1 MTATVDSCG
10 QAFSVGAV
18 LTVYYDPIYTDG
30 LDPSVRFPR
39 ERYRLL
45 AVRLQQHPQLCMQ
58 RPRRATREEIL
69 RAHKAD

>member
-1 MTATVDSCG
+1 MTTTVDSCA

-45 AVRLQQHPQLCMQ
+45 AERLQ
-58 RPRRATREEIL
+58 
-69 RAHKAD
+69 